1 MENEK
6 EGRQVV

>member
-6 EGRQVV
+6 EGVRS